1 MEITKYWEVV
11 TNNGEEIRIHW
22 NGSATFN
29 LQTPIGG
36 QWVDYH
42 CFTCYGLDTEQ
53 EAIEHAME
61 AIAEMEESEESE
73 SV

>member
-1 MEITKYWEVV
+1 MEIKRYWEVE
-11 TNNGEEIRIHW
+11 TNNGDHIRIHW

-53 EAIEHAME
+53 EAIEHAMDTINELE
-61 AIAEMEESEESE
+61 ADEID
-73 SV
+73 